1 MNEIEK
7 LRALLAEAR
16 AWMGECD
23 CRTKLLSPTD
33 NAFLAGIDAALAEPS
48 EPSDSA
54 KALLAAKVS
63 AHADGHEAGWF
74 AGYEAGREQAV
85 REAAEKAAEAPKA
98 PEGLTDDQKVWVIR
112 LCKAMQ
118 MWAEKS
124 HGAYTIGIGTEHEE
138 HFSPREL
145 ANRAL
150 KELGIKAQFAEPPP
164 NKKRGK

>member
-1 MNEIEK
+1 MSSEVEK
-7 LRALLAEAR
+7 LRALLAEAAPHLER
-16 AWMGECD
+16 
-23 CRTKLLSPTD
+23 LSALE
-33 NAFLAGIDAALAEPS
+33 NAGRLYPSDPPVSAVCAAIAATLAEPVK
-48 EPSDSA
+48 P
-54 KALLAAKVS
+54 
-63 AHADGHEAGWF
+63 AG
-74 AGYEAGREQAV
+74 
-85 REAAEKAAEAPKA
+85 
-98 PEGLTDDQKVWVIR
+98 GLTEDQTVWVIR